1 MEVQCSKCNAHIAT
15 LWKYCPHCGAVIR
28 QQPLAAVP
36 AASPADPAKPEKA
49 PVRWAFTGLLFGM
62 LAVPILAIVGTMLCL
77 TGLGAILG
85 VPMILVAVLA
95 PLLGPMIG
103 IGAMHGTC
111 PWCGIRIH
119 SIITVPEFYCHGCSK
134 PIVIEKRKFLRAA

>member
-1 MEVQCSKCNAHIAT
+1 
-15 LWKYCPHCGAVIR
+15 
-28 QQPLAAVP
+28 
-36 AASPADPAKPEKA
+36 
-49 PVRWAFTGLLFGM
+49 M

-85 VPMILVAVLA
+85 VPMIIAAIVA

-103 IGAMHGTC
+103 IGAMRGTC
-111 PWCGIRIH
+111 PWCGTRIH

>member
-1 MEVQCSKCNAHIAT
+1 MI
-15 LWKYCPHCGAVIR
+15 
-28 QQPLAAVP
+28 
-36 AASPADPAKPEKA
+36 
-49 PVRWAFTGLLFGM
+49 
-62 LAVPILAIVGTMLCL
+62 AVPILAIVGAMLCL
-77 TGLGAILG
+77 TGLGALLG

>member
-1 MEVQCSKCNAHIAT
+1 MEAQCSKCGARMDAP
-15 LWKYCPHCGAVIR
+15 WKYCPHCGTVISHE
-28 QQPLAAVP
+28 PP
-36 AASPADPAKPEKA
+36 APAPSASPAEPAETEKA
-49 PVRWAFTGLLFGM
+49 PARWAFTGLLFGM
-62 LAVPILAIVGTMLCL
+62 LAVPILAIVGAMLCL

-85 VPMILVAVLA
+85 VPMIIAAIFA

-111 PWCGIRIH
+111 PWCETRIH

-134 PIVIEKRKFLRAA
+134 PIVIEKRKFLRAV